1 VLLFRIAGK
10 EPESVMKSLTNNLN
24 RSHEQ
29 AQIAVVLALLLP
41 VLVGA
46 IAMSA
51 DVGVLYFNWQI
62 LQAAA
67 DSGAVA
73 GAAYL
78 PSNPSQAITTANGYA
93 TKNGAVAAE
102 IVSTTVSPDRTS
114 LNIQIKRN
122 VPYSFAL
129 LLGLVTGSVSVQA
142 TAQIQTIGTTTGVT
156 PIGIDYRQSYSSG
169 QVVTLMQG
177 QVGPGHWGPLG
188 LGGTGGST
196 LSQNIEYGYPGSI
209 SAGDLLT
216 TDTGLATGPIRSAFN
231 FVINQGQSV
240 DPGGTFANHTP
251 TDPRVLIVPM
261 VDYSSVNGS
270 SQVPVKGFAALWLVS
285 VNNNNDIQTYFIN
298 QVAPGSTPNKLVQN
312 FGAYKAVLVQ

>member
-1 VLLFRIAGK
+1 MR
-10 EPESVMKSLTNNLN
+10 SLDKHT
-24 RSHEQ
+24 RS
-29 AQIAVVLALLLP
+29 ARGQIVVILALCMP
-41 VLVGA
+41 VLIGA
-46 IAMSA
+46 MAMSA
-51 DVGVLYFNWQI
+51 DIGVLYFNWGR

-67 DSGAVA
+67 DCGAAA
-73 GAAYL
+73 GAGYL
-78 PSNPSQAITTANGYA
+78 PSYPSLAISTANTYA
-93 TKNGAVAAE
+93 EKNGVAASE
-102 IVSTTVSPDRTS
+102 IVSTTVLANNTEI
-114 LNIQIKRN
+114 NIQITRT

-177 QVGPGHWGPLG
+177 QVGPGNWGPLG
-188 LGGTGGST
+188 LGGTGGSI

-231 FVINQGQSV
+231 FVINEGQSV
-240 DPGGTFANHTP
+240 DPGGTFASHTP

-261 VDYSSVNGS
+261 VDFSGINGS

-285 VNNNNDIQTYFIN
+285 VNSQNDIHTYFIN
-298 QVAPGSTPNKLVQN
+298 QVAPGSTPNNMVQN
-312 FGAYKAVLVQ
+312 FGAYKAVLIQ

>member
-1 VLLFRIAGK
+1 
-10 EPESVMKSLTNNLN
+10 M
-24 RSHEQ
+24 
-29 AQIAVVLALLLP
+29 
-41 VLVGA
+41 VGA

-93 TKNGAVAAE
+93 TK
-102 IVSTTVSPDRTS
+102 
-114 LNIQIKRN
+114 
-122 VPYSFAL
+122 
-129 LLGLVTGSVSVQA
+129 GLVTGSVSVQA

-177 QVGPGHWGPLG
+177 QVGPGNWGPLG

>member
-1 VLLFRIAGK
+1 
-10 EPESVMKSLTNNLN
+10 MKSLSDNLK
-24 RSHEQ
+24 RSHER

-41 VLVGA
+41 VLVGS

-78 PSNPSQAITTANGYA
+78 PSNPSQAISTANGYA
-93 TKNGAVAAE
+93 TTNGAVSAE
-102 IVSTTVSPDRTS
+102 IMSTTVSAGDTS

-122 VPYSFAL
+122 IPYSFAL
-129 LLGLVTGSVSVQA
+129 LLGLATGSVSVQA
-142 TAQIQTIGTTTGVT
+142 TAQIQTIGATTGVT

-177 QVGPGHWGPLG
+177 QVGPGNWGPLG
-188 LGGTGGST
+188 LGGTGASN

-209 SAGDLLT
+209 SVGDLLT
-216 TDTGLATGPIRSAFN
+216 TATGMATGPIRSAFN
-231 FVINQGQSV
+231 FVINEGQSV
-240 DPGGTFANHTP
+240 DPGGTFASHTP

-261 VDYSSVNGS
+261 VDFSSINGS
-270 SQVPVKGFAALWLVS
+270 SQGCR
-285 VNNNNDIQTYFIN
+285 
-298 QVAPGSTPNKLVQN
+298 
-312 FGAYKAVLVQ
+312 